1 MFWARAAG
9 APTESENQYAI
20 TQAPR
25 SAGLTSEPP
34 SGTIAARKECRAAM
48 TTPARRQYLRIKK
61 QHPDEVLLFR
71 MGDFYETFDDDAR
84 LVARE
89 LEIALTSREMG
100 RGQRIPLAGI
110 PYHALEPYLARL
122 VKKGYRVAICE
133 QTSDPAES
141 RGLVERQVVRV
152 VTPGTVIEDAIL
164 EQKANNYLAA
174 VIVEGDQAGLAYVDI
189 TTSEFATT
197 QIGLQQLPFEL
208 GRLAPSELLVSEAD
222 EEPLSSDG
230 AMVTHLPPDSFHH
243 QWARESL
250 LDHFGVASLEAFG
263 CEYLPLATRSAG
275 AVIDYLGRNQRAA
288 LSQVSVLRT
297 YSTESYM
304 VLDPQTRR
312 NLELFEGGRW
322 AAEASSLLAVL
333 DRTRTPMG
341 GRLLRRWLGQP
352 LLAVDR
358 LAERQEAVAWFKRS
372 DLRRERVLVPLEA
385 VSDIERLINR
395 VRGLSATPR
404 DLAGLSHS
412 LKAAPQIRAVLEEDD
427 DAHRVASL
435 AGNIASHEEVV
446 SLIDQAIADDP
457 PVSIGAG
464 QVIRDGFSSELDELR
479 SAAQNAQR
487 YIAGLEQSERNRTG
501 IKSLK
506 VGYNRVFGY
515 YIEVTKPN
523 LSQVPEDYVRRQ
535 TLVSAERFITPDM
548 KEHESLILN
557 AQERMEELESSL
569 FRQVCSQI
577 GESAAPI
584 METAGAI
591 ARTDAL
597 CSLGEVA
604 SRYGYV
610 RPELN
615 EGDLVDIR
623 QGRHPVVERML
634 PAGAFVPNDTRLSSS
649 EEQLIVLT
657 GPNMAGKSTYIR
669 QVALIVLMAQTGSF
683 VPAESAKIGVVDRIF
698 TRIGLQDDLAV
709 GQSTFMV
716 EMVETA
722 SILNHA
728 TERSLIV
735 LDEIGRGT
743 STYDGLAIARA
754 TAEYLHSHP
763 NLGCKTLFATHYHEL
778 TELAAYLPR
787 VRNYNVAVSE
797 ERGEVVFL
805 RRIVPGG
812 ADRSYGVHV
821 ARLAGLP
828 GSVVNRAWDI
838 LSELEG
844 TGGPHDGRKPDK
856 GRPPEQLPLLGPDP
870 AVIEELLSYDIASL
884 TPLEAITRLYE
895 LQEKARSS

>member
-1 MFWARAAG
+1 
-9 APTESENQYAI
+9 
-20 TQAPR
+20 
-25 SAGLTSEPP
+25 
-34 SGTIAARKECRAAM
+34 M

-61 QHPDEVLLFR
+61 EHPDEVLLFR

-100 RGQRIPLAGI
+100 RGQRVPLAGI

-122 VKKGYRVAICE
+122 IKKGYRVAICE

-141 RGLVERQVVRV
+141 RGLVERQVVRI

-164 EQKANNYLAA
+164 DQKANNYLAA
-174 VIVEGDQAGLAYVDI
+174 VIVDGDQAGLAYVDI

-197 QIGLQQLPFEL
+197 QIGLQQLPLEL
-208 GRLAPSELLVSEAD
+208 GRLSPSELLVSETA
-222 EEPLSSDG
+222 EEPPSSDG
-230 AMVTHLPPDSFHH
+230 AMVTPLPSDSFHH
-243 QWARESL
+243 EWARESL

-275 AVIDYLGRNQRAA
+275 AVIDYLGRNQRSA
-288 LSQVSVLRT
+288 LSQINVLRT

-352 LLAVDR
+352 LLTVDR
-358 LAERQEAVAWFKRS
+358 LVERQEAVEWFKRS

-395 VRGLSATPR
+395 IRGLTATPR
-404 DLAGLSHS
+404 DLVGLAQS
-412 LKAAPQIRAVLEEDD
+412 LTAAPQIRSVLEEDD
-427 DAHRVASL
+427 DAHRVESL
-435 AGNIASHEEVV
+435 SRDIGGHEEVV
-446 SLIDQAIADDP
+446 SLIGQAIADEP
-457 PVSIGAG
+457 PISIGAG
-464 QVIRDGFSSELDELR
+464 QVIREGFSSELDELR

-487 YIAGLEQSERNRTG
+487 YIAGLEQSERKRTG

-557 AQERMEELESSL
+557 AQERMEDLESSL

-577 GESAAPI
+577 GESPGAI
-584 METAGAI
+584 LETAGAI

-604 SRYGYV
+604 SRHGYV

-615 EGDLVDIR
+615 EGDSIDIR

-634 PAGAFVPNDTRLSSS
+634 PTGTFVPNDTRLSSS

-669 QVALIVLMAQTGSF
+669 QVALIVLMAQVGSF
-683 VPAESAKIGVVDRIF
+683 VPAESAAIGVVDRIF

-763 NLGCKTLFATHYHEL
+763 RLGCKTLFATHYHEL

-805 RRIVPGG
+805 RRIAPGG

-838 LSELEG
+838 LSDLEG
-844 TGGPHDGRKPDK
+844 AGPSQDGREPDRD
-856 GRPPEQLPLLGPDP
+856 RPPEQLPLLGPDP
-870 AVIEELLSYDIASL
+870 AVIEDLLSYDIASL